1 MKIANTSNN
10 GFQKKST
17 LILSLKE
24 DIEETYTLD
33 KTNSISWELSSRPGT
48 AGAATYKFQ
57 CRILT
62 GDETPRQMMRW
73 RQDTLNVCKG
83 LSVTTLATR
92 RPIMETC
99 MRAGPRAVFDG
110 AMNAQAKVAYLQALN
125 AAKAADATAGGGTTA
140 SQDAVVTNG
149 QAHYE
154 TNDML
159 DAALQLVVSNYL
171 PRKVLARVKRS
182 MRRDMRKPVDMKI
195 RNYFQ
200 NLMRMNDEE
209 LPNLPPYSAS
219 NKLSEDELLDI
230 ILFGTPR
237 SWQNEMERQN
247 FDPIETGIHGTI
259 DFMEGIEASE
269 PPPEQSKPKAK
280 TPTKK
285 KKADNDKKPPFYC
298 EQHGENYTHDTK
310 DCRFLNS
317 KKSGS
322 ESKNKTWNRKAA
334 EASEKSKKDLA
345 ALIGKT
351 VNRAIKK
358 QLASADKKRKSDED
372 GECYLV
378 EALTK
383 DLDGFNYEDM
393 ANLKIDG
400 DESVTSEASC

>member
-17 LILSLKE
+17 HILSLKE

-125 AAKAADATAGGGTTA
+125 AAKAADATAGGGTTTN
-140 SQDAVVTNG
+140 QDAVVTNG

-159 DAALQLVVSNYL
+159 DAALQLCTKLKAGRPLSVVL
-171 PRKVLARVKRS
+171 IQII
-182 MRRDMRKPVDMKI
+182 RD
-195 RNYFQ
+195 
-200 NLMRMNDEE
+200 
-209 LPNLPPYSAS
+209 
-219 NKLSEDELLDI
+219 
-230 ILFGTPR
+230 
-237 SWQNEMERQN
+237 
-247 FDPIETGIHGTI
+247 
-259 DFMEGIEASE
+259 
-269 PPPEQSKPKAK
+269 
-280 TPTKK
+280 
-285 KKADNDKKPPFYC
+285 
-298 EQHGENYTHDTK
+298 
-310 DCRFLNS
+310 
-317 KKSGS
+317 
-322 ESKNKTWNRKAA
+322 
-334 EASEKSKKDLA
+334 
-345 ALIGKT
+345 
-351 VNRAIKK
+351 
-358 QLASADKKRKSDED
+358 
-372 GECYLV
+372 
-378 EALTK
+378 
-383 DLDGFNYEDM
+383 
-393 ANLKIDG
+393 
-400 DESVTSEASC
+400 